1 MISGPIACL
10 IEADDWFDLKYDG
23 GIIMPRKFSGTNH
36 VISVSGWGSEVVNGT
51 EIDYWIVVR
60 TECASCSSTHIT
72 TSAIAT
78 AAGGESKDGASTSFS
93 SSSNFFCRFR
103 IQRGLNVLGIESE
116 CAWGVP
122 VLNSM

>member
-10 IEADDWFDLKYDG
+10 IEADGWFDLKYDG

-60 TECASCSSTHIT
+60 PKAYL
-72 TSAIAT
+72 A
-78 AAGGESKDGASTSFS
+78 
-93 SSSNFFCRFR
+93 
-103 IQRGLNVLGIESE
+103 VLLTLFP
-116 CAWGVP
+116 AQ
-122 VLNSM
+122 